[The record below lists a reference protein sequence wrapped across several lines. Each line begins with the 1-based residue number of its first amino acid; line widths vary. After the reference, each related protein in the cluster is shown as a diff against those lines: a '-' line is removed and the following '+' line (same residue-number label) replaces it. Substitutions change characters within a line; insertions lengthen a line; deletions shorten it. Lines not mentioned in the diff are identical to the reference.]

1 MERLSTIQAREH
13 AALVADLRTL
23 TPEQWRSPTLC
34 DGWVVEE
41 VVAHLGA
48 ASTLGPLRWLRSMIG
63 ARFDP
68 DVHNQRRLEEFL
80 GATSGVTLERFAGT
94 GTIRLPFR
102 ESPGGLG
109 ELIVHAEDIRRPLGL
124 VHAPDPAGLTAV
136 ARFFAT
142 RDFAVNSRQ
151 QVKGL
156 HLVASDADFDAGR
169 GPVVEGPL
177 LSLVMVMAGRPA
189 ALPDLHGDGVPELRR
204 RLGQTSTMP

>member
-1 MERLSTIQAREH
+1 MEHLSAAQAREH
-13 AALVADLRTL
+13 AALVADLHTL
-23 TPEQWRSPTLC
+23 TAEQWRSPSLC
-34 DGWVVEE
+34 GEWTVEE

-48 ASTLGPLRWLRSMIG
+48 ASLLGPVRWLRSMAE

-80 GATSGVTLERFAGT
+80 GATPRGTLDRFAEAGP
-94 GTIRLPFR
+94 IRLPFR

-124 VHAPDPAGLTAV
+124 VHAPDPGALAAV

-142 RDFAVNSRQ
+142 KDFAVNSRTV
-151 QVKGL
+151 VKGL
-156 HLVASDADFDAGR
+156 RLEASDAGFRTGR
-169 GPVVEGPL
+169 GPEVVGPL

-189 ALPDLHGDGVPELRR
+189 FLPDLDGDGMPELRR
-204 RLGQTSTMP
+204 RLGQASAGT

>member
-1 MERLSTIQAREH
+1 MEHLSAIQAREH

-23 TPEQWRSPTLC
+23 TPEQWRSPSLC
-34 DGWVVEE
+34 GDWMVEE

-48 ASTLGPLRWLRSMIG
+48 ASLLGPVRWFMSMVA

-68 DVHNQRRLEEFL
+68 DLHNQRRLEEFL
-80 GATSGVTLERFAGT
+80 GSTSTVTLDRFAAT
-94 GTIRLPFR
+94 GTIRLPLR

-109 ELIVHAEDIRRPLGL
+109 ELIVHAEDIRKPLGL
-124 VHAPDPAGLTAV
+124 VHAPDPEGLAVV

-142 RDFAVNSRQ
+142 KDFAVNSREL
-151 QVKGL
+151 VIGL
-156 HLVASDADFDAGR
+156 RLVASDADFTAGH

-189 ALPDLHGDGVPELRR
+189 FLPDVHGDGVPELRR
-204 RLGQTSTMP
+204 RLGQASTGS